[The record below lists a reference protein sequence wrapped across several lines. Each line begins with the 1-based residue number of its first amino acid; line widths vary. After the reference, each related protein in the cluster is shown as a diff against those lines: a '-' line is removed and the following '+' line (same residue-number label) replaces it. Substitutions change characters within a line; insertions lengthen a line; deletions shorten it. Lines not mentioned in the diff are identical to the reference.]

1 MADGK
6 KDDSFSLAD
15 ARARLANRLGR
26 VSRQHQEWRDFGV
39 PYDESVYSDETKSM
53 RSIHQSDID
62 RRDFGAPDAPPH
74 GVIETCDQNRDS
86 MLDDSDG
93 KKGVQVPSA
102 GPAVQPVPV
111 AVSAPLAPGAAGGDS
126 PGVAGAGPSPR
137 GIVVATVPDKPT
149 RTIIELRAPPGG
161 AHGSVLPEVAA
172 RPGLLTGP
180 PSPAGPG
187 DATASP
193 LTFGLK
199 NKHAKHEV
207 AETNAKKWPAP

>member
-39 PYDESVYSDETKSM
+39 SYDESVYSDETKSM
-53 RSIHQSDID
+53 RSIHQSDVD

-126 PGVAGAGPSPR
+126 PGVAGTRPSPR
-137 GIVVATVPDKPT
+137 GIDEILA
-149 RTIIELRAPPGG
+149 ILREFTKNQQKFQQFLTKKLILENG
-161 AHGSVLPEVAA
+161 AKECIV
-172 RPGLLTGP
+172 
-180 PSPAGPG
+180 
-187 DATASP
+187 
-193 LTFGLK
+193 
-199 NKHAKHEV
+199 
-207 AETNAKKWPAP
+207 

>member
-1 MADGK
+1 MT
-6 KDDSFSLAD
+6 L
-15 ARARLANRLGR
+15 LGTNLR
-26 VSRQHQEWRDFGV
+26 G
-39 PYDESVYSDETKSM
+39 
-53 RSIHQSDID
+53 
-62 RRDFGAPDAPPH
+62 
-74 GVIETCDQNRDS
+74 
-86 MLDDSDG
+86 
-93 KKGVQVPSA
+93 
-102 GPAVQPVPV
+102 

-126 PGVAGAGPSPR
+126 PGGLAEEPSPR
-137 GIVVATVPDKPT
+137 GIDVATVPDKPT